1 MDDLFEICC
10 FKYDGKIEDIC
21 KLSYEIDTATV
32 DLLVRLEGILGKLQ
46 ISSYESPILA
56 CFLDEIT
63 ETYDGIRILHGAHNI
78 QASFPLVRKI
88 FELYLQAKFLLQND
102 NAGVSE
108 NEKKAVAYS
117 AYYISRKN
125 KGKIPQNKIDI
136 YQTRPIFEDYI
147 KKADEAYGEKPKF
160 YEWFTIYDDKL
171 RGFKNLADILGDA
184 DLYKNF
190 YSSLSQYSHGY
201 LTRDNIQ
208 YDSEDRRNYLR
219 EYHHPQGIVEQV
231 AFCQCVITQLIDTV
245 TSKYHLSHSCFY
257 KKLEKNKEILDRIN
271 VNYKKLISNRSSI
284 QTTHT

>member
-10 FKYDGKIEDIC
+10 FKYDGKMKDVC
-21 KLSYEIDTATV
+21 KLSYEIDTETV
-32 DLLVRLEGILGKLQ
+32 NLLVRLEGILGKLQ

-63 ETYDGIRILHGAHNI
+63 ETYDGIRILHGANNI

-88 FELYLQAKFLLQND
+88 FELYLQAKFLLHND

-108 NEKKAVAYS
+108 NVKKAVAYS

-136 YQTRPIFEDYI
+136 YQNHPIFEDYI
-147 KKADEAYGEKPKF
+147 KKANEAYGEKPKF

-171 RGFKNLADILGDA
+171 RGFKNLANILGDA
-184 DLYKNF
+184 YLYKNF

-231 AFCQCVITQLIDTV
+231 ALCQCVVTQLIDTV
-245 TSKYHLSHSCFY
+245 TCKYHLSHSCFY
-257 KKLEKNKEILDRIN
+257 KRIEKNKEILDRIN
-271 VNYKKLISNRSSI
+271 VNYKELISNRSSI